1 KLKLSEHT
9 TTTDPLRTFDGSTE
23 NALAYRKGASVAG
36 GREEF
41 DRLIGDTL
49 RSLQPPPAV
58 DNAGAV
64 PPEPVDLRG
73 EGTGLDGELR
83 VTAVAGGRLESI
95 QIDPRAMRTDSRTL
109 AEQLVVAVNAALA
122 AVQAKVQEAVAGAA
136 PDRAALVHRLR
147 EVQDTAIPRMQS
159 FLRAVEDLRRQATGE
174 AGGADASRA
183 APARRA
189 PPRR

>member
-1 KLKLSEHT
+1 
-9 TTTDPLRTFDGSTE
+9 
-23 NALAYRKGASVAG
+23 
-36 GREEF
+36 
-41 DRLIGDTL
+41 
-49 RSLQPPPAV
+49 PPAA

-73 EGTGLDGELR
+73 EGTGLDGQLR

-122 AVQAKVQEAVAGAA
+122 AVQAKVQEAAAGAA

-174 AGGADASRA
+174 AGGGPASGANRTA
-183 APARRA
+183 CGPAGRLLQQRPARSSPPGGEGA
-189 PPRR
+189 PGAPRP